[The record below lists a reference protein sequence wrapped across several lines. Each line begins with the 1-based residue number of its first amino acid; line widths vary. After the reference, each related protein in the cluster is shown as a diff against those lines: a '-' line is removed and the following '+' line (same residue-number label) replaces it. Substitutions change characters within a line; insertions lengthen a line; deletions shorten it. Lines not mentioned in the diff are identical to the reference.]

1 MRWYGLFGRFG
12 DAEKNWWAGLAD
24 VQVPVLAVSAVG
36 DHQDPS
42 WACRKLFEQIGS
54 EHKQFVCLGREH
66 GFSDD
71 FGHVEMLVSKAA
83 HAEVWPLVA
92 RWLEDQGTPAAAS
105 QPILAE
111 AV

>member
-1 MRWYGLFGRFG
+1 MG
-12 DAEKNWWAGLAD
+12 GLAD
-24 VQVPVLAVSAVG
+24 VQVPVLAVSASG
-36 DHQDPS
+36 DHQDPT
-42 WACRKLFEQIGS
+42 WACRKLFDQVGS
-54 EHKQFVCLGREH
+54 AHKQFVCLGREQ

-83 HAEVWPLVA
+83 QAEVWPLVV
-92 RWLEDQGTPAAAS
+92 RWLEEQCAPLPAS

>member
-1 MRWYGLFGRFG
+1 
-12 DAEKNWWAGLAD
+12 

-36 DHQDPS
+36 DHQDPT
-42 WACRKLFEQIGS
+42 WACRKLFEQLGS
-54 EHKQFVCLGREH
+54 EHKRFVCLGREH
-66 GFSDD
+66 GFGDD

-92 RWLEDQGTPAAAS
+92 RWLEEQSMPLPAS
-105 QPILAE
+105 LPDLAE